1 MSQSQKS
8 RLREAILSADD
19 LPRESVECPEWGETL
34 LVRTLTGAERDT
46 FENSVV
52 QASRGKGIDLRGL
65 KVKLVQLTLVTEDG
79 EQLFESGDQLLLN
92 GKSSRVIDRIFQVAQ
107 RLNGLSAEDADE
119 MVGNSGSDQNAS
131 SGSA

>member
-34 LVRTLTGAERDT
+34 LVRTLTGAERDI
-46 FENSVV
+46 FENSV
-52 QASRGKGIDLRGL
+52 QSATRGKGLDLRGL

-119 MVGNSGSDQNAS
+119 MVENSDGDQNAS
-131 SGSA
+131 SGIA

>member
-1 MSQSQKS
+1 MSQSQKQ

-19 LPRESVECPEWGETL
+19 QPRESVECPEWGQTL

-46 FENSVV
+46 FENSVQ

-65 KVKLVQLTLVTEDG
+65 KVKLVQLTLVTDDG
-79 EQLFESGDQLLLN
+79 EQVFESGDQLLLN

-119 MVGNSGSDQNAS
+119 MVGNSGSDQSAS

>member
-1 MSQSQKS
+1 MSQSQKQ

-34 LVRTLTGAERDT
+34 LVRTLTGAERDI
-46 FENSVV
+46 FENSV
-52 QASRGKGIDLRGL
+52 QSATRGKGLDLRGL

>member
-65 KVKLVQLTLVTEDG
+65 KVKLVQLTLVTDDG
-79 EQLFESGDQLLLN
+79 EQVFESGDQLLLN

-119 MVGNSGSDQNAS
+119 MVGNSDGDQNAS
-131 SGSA
+131 SGIA